1 LTFRD
6 FLARFAGQPVTAAVG
21 AMTGW
26 RFVLEECQRAG
37 VDVRATDPTQTSA
50 KRDRKRRAK
59 TDRLEARLLLELL
72 VEDRLPESWALL
84 PLRFA
89 FVVGSVCAE
98 FGLGAPRRGCVAR
111 AASAST
117 PACGDTGRGRVR
129 RRVRAA
135 IGGSGALPTADLAR
149 RPGAGR
155 RGGVVWL
162 PIDQWGRRGE
172 SRRPRGTEAKA
183 PMQANP
189 SEPRYVG
196 SVTADRGEHIDVY
209 ATGEPVE
216 LGEGEYTVLGRD
228 VLMRVNTAAIAISVE
243 LSAAKAVNLAALLLT
258 FPSEEDS

>member
-1 LTFRD
+1 VEGRLPELAPRIGSPVKRAWRISRPSFSAWTFIRPDALETATGEVATGRIRPATRLTFRD

-98 FGLGAPRRGCVAR
+98 FGLGPRAVAALRGPRQPRRRR
-111 AASAST
+111 AATRVAVGSAEGSER
-117 PACGDTGRGRVR
+117 PS
-129 RRVRAA
+129 AA
-135 IGGSGALPTADLAR
+135 AAHCQPRTLRDALAR
-149 RPGAGR
+149 
-155 RGGVVWL
+155 V
-162 PIDQWGRRGE
+162 DGE
-172 SRRPRGTEAKA
+172 A
-183 PMQANP
+183 
-189 SEPRYVG
+189 
-196 SVTADRGEHIDVY
+196 
-209 ATGEPVE
+209 
-216 LGEGEYTVLGRD
+216 
-228 VLMRVNTAAIAISVE
+228 
-243 LSAAKAVNLAALLLT
+243 
-258 FPSEEDS
+258 